1 MGKGNRLED
10 FQNIM
15 IPHNRPTLGI
25 EEETASLRVLR
36 KGWLSQGEEVENF
49 ENEFCDYL
57 GLPHGHAVAL
67 SSGTASLFLALEILN
82 AENKKILFPSYVC
95 SALRHAVSMA
105 NGKEELVDISKNSPN
120 ISMNDIEKNPHDI
133 SIIPHMYGI
142 PIKFQ
147 NNTNLTIEDCCQAL
161 GAKINDNMVGLNGT
175 VGIFSF
181 YVTKLMTS
189 GGQGGMLIS
198 KNKEYA
204 DAARDYREFDLR
216 NDNKKRF
223 NFQMTDL
230 QAAIGREQLKKL
242 PSFLKKRNEIFNI
255 YKRAGLDMLDII
267 DDDIDPVRYRA
278 IIKTSN
284 PLEIIKSLDSAGI
297 KSIIPTEDW
306 EILGPK
312 SQFPNSFKL
321 SKETVSIP
329 LYPSLTNEEIDLIL
343 SILIKK

>member
-1 MGKGNRLED
+1 
-10 FQNIM
+10 M
-15 IPHNRPTLGI
+15 IPHNRPTLGK
-25 EEETASLRVLR
+25 EEEDAALRVIR
-36 KGWLSQGEEVENF
+36 RGWLAQGEEVEKF

-57 GLPHGHAVAL
+57 GLPNGHAVAL
-67 SSGTASLFLALEILN
+67 SSGTASLFLAFEILN

-120 ISMNDIEKNPHDI
+120 ISMNDIEKTPHDI

-147 NNTNLTIEDCCQAL
+147 NNSNLIIEDCCQAL

-242 PSFLKKRNEIFNI
+242 PDFLKKRDEIFNI
-255 YKRAGLDMLDII
+255 YKNAGLDMLDV
-267 DDDIDPVRYRA
+267 DDKTIQPIRYRA
-278 IIKTSN
+278 IIKTQD
-284 PLEIIKSLDSAGI
+284 PLEIIKTLDSAGVKAI
-297 KSIIPTEDW
+297 VPTEDW

-312 SQFPNSFKL
+312 SQFPNGFKL

-329 LYPSLTNEEIDLIL
+329 VYPSLTNSEIDIIL
-343 SILIKK
+343 SVLVKK